1 MTRGIADTP
10 SGLPRDVGDRD
21 AMFDLARIQMS
32 LRWCRAS
39 VWVVLALTASLGLS
53 QTPAPHVG
61 TGQLDLKG
69 VDFSRLGSVPLSGQ
83 WLFAPGT
90 LDVAKPATQ
99 AITVPAPWDAEVN
112 AAVKQPAQGMGV
124 YHLTI
129 DLGKNPG
136 NLALSM
142 PDNAGAY
149 IVYLDGKKIFQN
161 GTPGNAATERSK
173 MVPQVVTLPPGIH
186 SKHRLAIAVSNHV
199 HAVGGLAVTPEIGRA
214 SVLLLQ
220 EQRAGSLAWL
230 IFGAALA
237 IFLHYAVMFAI
248 SKDWGYG
255 LYSLLSLILGFYLQV
270 TQSYHYSVFPA
281 IDEVSR
287 LKLEYVLLLA
297 IPLAIYGF
305 MRRLYPHEI
314 PKVPLWV
321 ALAFSGAGAAYVIAT
336 HPTVF
341 TQHRSLVSL
350 YVLVVMLMVLG
361 GVVWAAARKR
371 DGAVLVVV
379 SFLLTFLAA
388 SHDVWMSVGNLEG
401 SMLTGWAFLVYTVG
415 NAGALGAVASRT
427 QQEIKNLSNDLAR
440 LNASLEER
448 IQKRTQELADSERRL
463 RDVSEA
469 VGEFIWETDR
479 RGVFTH
485 ASDRVRDLL
494 GFRPEELYGRSI
506 FSLLT
511 ADVREDAA
519 VLMDP
524 ENGSDGFRG
533 AELEVLSKGGE
544 RISLEV
550 SAVPIC
556 ANGSTTIVG
565 WRGAAM
571 DISDRKRTEQ
581 QLHELART
589 DSLTGLSNRRHFME
603 RAGELVSM
611 CRRQGWSAAMVLID
625 VDRFKSVND
634 TYGHEAG
641 DQVLKLVAKVI
652 QGATREV
659 DVLSRYGGEEFALFL
674 PNTDMETAILVSERA
689 RVALEDAVMEWEG
702 TTLRVTASLGI
713 AWANSEDLELRD
725 LTIQSDKALYAAKAS
740 GRNRVLVYGPEMD
753 SEAA

>member
-1 MTRGIADTP
+1 MNYPVRVQRV
-10 SGLPRDVGDRD
+10 LPWG
-21 AMFDLARIQMS
+21 
-32 LRWCRAS
+32 RAF
-39 VWVVLALTASLGLS
+39 VLAVIALACTICMGQAPTPQVGGGL
-53 QTPAPHVG
+53 
-61 TGQLDLKG
+61 LDLKG
-69 VDFSRLGSVPLSGQ
+69 VDFSRLGRLPLSGQ

-90 LDVAKPATQ
+90 LDVAKPASQ
-99 AITVPAPWDAEVN
+99 AIMVPAPWDAEVN
-112 AAVKQPAQGMGV
+112 ASIEQPAQGEGV

-129 DLGKNPG
+129 FLGKNPG

-161 GTPGNAATERSK
+161 GTPGSAGSERAK
-173 MVPQVVTLPPGIH
+173 MVPQVVPLPPGIH
-186 SKHRLAIAVSNHV
+186 GKHRLAIAVSNHV
-199 HAVGGLAVTPEIGRA
+199 HAVGGLAIVPEIGRA
-214 SVLLLQ
+214 SALLSH
-220 EQRAGSLAWL
+220 EQRTGSLAWL

-255 LYSLLSLILGFYLQV
+255 LYSLLSLVLGLYLQV
-270 TQSYHYSVFPA
+270 TQSYHYSLFPS
-281 IDEVSR
+281 IDEVVR
-287 LKLEYVLLLA
+287 LKLEYALLLA

-314 PKVPLWV
+314 PKVPFWIACAV
-321 ALAFSGAGAAYVIAT
+321 SGTGTAFVVAT
-336 HPTVF
+336 HPTEF
-341 TQHRSLVSL
+341 TQQRNIVSF
-350 YVLVVMLMVLG
+350 YVLAVMLVVLG
-361 GVVWAAARKR
+361 GVVLAAVRKR
-371 DGAVLVVV
+371 EGAVLVVV
-379 SFLLTFLAA
+379 SFLLTFAAA
-388 SHDVWMSVGNLEG
+388 SHDVWTSVGNMEG

-485 ASDRVRDLL
+485 VSDRVRDLL

-524 ENGSDGFRG
+524 EHGSDGFRG

-556 ANGSTTIVG
+556 TNGSGTIVG

-611 CRRQGWSAAMVLID
+611 CQRQGWSAAMVLID

-652 QGATREV
+652 QSATREV

-674 PNTDMETAILVSERA
+674 PNTDLETAAKVSERA
-689 RVALEDAVMEWEG
+689 RVALEQSAMEWEG
-702 TTLRVTASLGI
+702 TALRVTASLGI
-713 AWANSEDLELRD
+713 AWATSDDLDLRD

>member
-1 MTRGIADTP
+1 M
-10 SGLPRDVGDRD
+10 SV
-21 AMFDLARIQMS
+21 LARVRIIWP
-32 LRWCRAS
+32 LARACTLVAL
-39 VWVVLALTASLGLS
+39 VWLCCGAVAQPNRQAAAGF
-53 QTPAPHVG
+53 
-61 TGQLDLKG
+61 LDLG
-69 VDFSRLGSVPLSGQ
+69 GLDLSRLGRVPLSGQ

-90 LDVAKPATQ
+90 LDPTKPATH

-112 AAVKQPAQGMGV
+112 AGIKQPAQGEGV

-129 DLGKNPG
+129 ELGKNPG
-136 NLALSM
+136 QLALAL

-161 GTPGNAATERSK
+161 GTPGKAATERSK

-199 HAVGGLAVTPEIGRA
+199 HAVGGMAIAPEIGRA
-214 SVLLLQ
+214 SILLNQ
-220 EQRAGSLAWL
+220 AQRAGSLAWL

-255 LYSLLSLILGFYLQV
+255 LYSLLSLVLGLYLQV
-270 TQSYHYSVFPA
+270 TQSYHYSVFPS
-281 IDEVSR
+281 IDEVAR
-287 LKLEYVLLLA
+287 LKLEYALLLA

-314 PKVPLWV
+314 PRVPMWL
-321 ALAFSGAGAAYVIAT
+321 ALAISSAGIAYVAFA
-336 HPTVF
+336 HPVEF
-341 TQHRSLVSL
+341 TRGRSLVSG
-350 YVLVVMLMVLG
+350 YVLAVMLVVLA
-361 GVVWAAARKR
+361 GVVLAAVRKR

-379 SFLLTFLAA
+379 SFLLTFVAA

-533 AELEVLSKGGE
+533 AELEVLSKSGE

-550 SAVPIC
+550 SAVPIY
-556 ANGSTTIVG
+556 ANGSGTIVG

-674 PNTDMETAILVSERA
+674 PNTDMETAVKVSERA
-689 RVALEDAVMEWEG
+689 RVALEEAVMDWEG

-713 AWANSEDLELRD
+713 AWATSEDLDLRV

-740 GRNRVLVYGPEMD
+740 GRNRVLVYGPELESD
-753 SEAA
+753 AA

>member
-1 MTRGIADTP
+1 
-10 SGLPRDVGDRD
+10 
-21 AMFDLARIQMS
+21 MFDLARVQRV
-32 LRWCRAS
+32 LNRGRA
-39 VWVVLALTASLGLS
+39 WACAVLAFAATVAIG
-53 QTPAPHVG
+53 QTTPPVG
-61 TGQLDLKG
+61 TGLLDLKG
-69 VDFSRLGSVPLSGQ
+69 VDFSRLGRVPLAGQ

-90 LDVAKPATQ
+90 LDATKPPSQ
-99 AITVPAPWDAEVN
+99 AITVPAPWNAEVN
-112 AAVKQPAQGMGV
+112 AAVKQDAQGKGV
-124 YHLTI
+124 YHLTV

-136 NLALSM
+136 NLALAM

-149 IVYLDGKKIFQN
+149 VVYLDGKKIFRN
-161 GTPGNAATERSK
+161 GTPGDASTERAK
-173 MVPQVVTLPPGIH
+173 MVPRVIPLPPGIH
-186 SKHRLAIAVSNHV
+186 GKHRLAIAVSNHV
-199 HAVGGLAVTPEIGRA
+199 HAVGGLAIAPEIGRA
-214 SVLLLQ
+214 SVLQTQ
-220 EQRAGSLAWL
+220 EERAGSLAWL

-248 SKDWGYG
+248 SRDWGYG
-255 LYSLLSLILGFYLQV
+255 LYSLLSLILGFYLQI
-270 TQSYHYSVFPA
+270 TQSYHYSVFPS
-281 IDEVSR
+281 IDEVTR
-287 LKLEYVLLLA
+287 LKLEYGLLLS

-314 PKVPLWV
+314 PKVPLWIFLACSGLGMLFV
-321 ALAFSGAGAAYVIAT
+321 AAN
-336 HPTVF
+336 HPVAF
-341 TQHRSLVSL
+341 TQQRSLLSF
-350 YVLVVMLMVLG
+350 YVLAVMLVVLG
-361 GVVWAAARKR
+361 GILLAAARKR
-371 DGAVLVVV
+371 DGAALVVV

-388 SHDVWMSVGNLEG
+388 SHDVWMRVGNVDG
-401 SMLTGWAFLVYTVG
+401 AMLTGWAFLVYTVG

-533 AELEVLSKGGE
+533 AELEVLAKGGE
-544 RISLEV
+544 RVSLEV
-550 SAVPIC
+550 SAVPIY
-556 ANGSTTIVG
+556 ANGSSTLVG

-603 RAGELVSM
+603 RASELVSM

-674 PNTDMETAILVSERA
+674 PNTDMDTAVKVSERA
-689 RVALEDAVMEWEG
+689 RMALEESPMEWEG

-713 AWANSEDLELRD
+713 AWATSEDLDLKN

-740 GRNRVLVYGPEMD
+740 GRNRVLVYSPELESD
-753 SEAA
+753 AA